1 MFYHEPYGKRQLI
14 LPSTPQSLN
23 PLFPLQF
30 HIPIPHSKFHIPNFH
45 SHRSKRS
52 DRNRSLALLRSVF
65 SSNAHYLRQN
75 GCSSASANALPL
87 SGSAAQSSAQNGK
100 VSAMQSITARTRFM
114 LSVQCRARRAGRYPH
129 LPGTPS
135 SARLRSAPSD
145 RRPRRAG
152 CPNAASACKGGP
164 DPDRCRRAGVR
175 RI

>member
-1 MFYHEPYGKRQLI
+1 MYSAKKIEFSASTSRFIYKRSVLSRTLRQKTTYLA
-14 LPSTPQSLN
+14 LNSSAPQSLN
-23 PLFPLQF
+23 PL
-30 HIPIPHSKFHIPNFH
+30 IPYSLSNSTFQIPHSKFPFPPP
-45 SHRSKRS
+45 SKRS

-65 SSNAHYLRQN
+65 SSNAHYLR
-75 GCSSASANALPL
+75 
-87 SGSAAQSSAQNGK
+87 QNGK